1 MSSETP
7 GGNPKGFD
15 ILLVEDSAADVRLV
29 KEFLIQNRPDYRLHN
44 VNTGEEAMAFL
55 YQQGDYQ
62 SVPRPDLILMDLNMP
77 SMDGREVLRVIK
89 NDRNLRCV
97 PVLVFSSSKAAPDI
111 SKIYDLN
118 ANCYIVKPST
128 LDDFMRVMR
137 AVEEFW
143 LKTAALAT
151 QYEER

>member
-1 MSSETP
+1 MSGDSSSVST
-7 GGNPKGFD
+7 KGFD
-15 ILLVEDSAADVRLV
+15 ILLVEDSVADVRLV
-29 KEFLIQNRPDYRLHN
+29 KEFLIQNRPNYRLHN

-55 YQQGDYQ
+55 YQQGDFQ
-62 SVPRPDLILMDLNMP
+62 SAPRPDLILMDLNMP
-77 SMDGREVLRVIK
+77 TMDGREVLRVIK

-118 ANCYIVKPST
+118 ANCYIVKPAT
-128 LDDFMRVMR
+128 LDDFMRVMK

-143 LKTAALAT
+143 LKTVALAT